1 MPLSI
6 SDLHVEVEG
15 KEVLRGV
22 TLRVERGEAVVL
34 MGPNGSGKTTLA
46 YAVMGHPKYKVTKG
60 SIELDGVDLTGL
72 PAYERALKG
81 LALAFQSPVEVPG
94 VRLSYLLNVINAIR
108 VKGFDLSY
116 VDPRFL
122 SWARAK
128 ARQLG
133 LSDEMFEREVNVGFS
148 GGERKRSE
156 VLQVIAMSPRY
167 AIFDEPDSGLDVDGI
182 KVIGEAIAEM
192 KRSGVGILVITHQAS
207 IADFVRP
214 DRAYVLNKGRIVAE
228 GDYELVR
235 RVLKEGYESFLKE
248 VS

>member
-1 MPLSI
+1 MPLSVN
-6 SDLHVEVEG
+6 DLHVEVEG

-46 YAVMGHPKYKVTKG
+46 YAVMGHPRYKVTKG

-81 LALAFQSPVEVPG
+81 LPLAFQSPIEVPG
-94 VRLSYLLNVINAIR
+94 VRLGYLLNMINAIR

-133 LSDEMFEREVNVGFS
+133 LSDEMLEREVNVGFS

-156 VLQVIAMSPRY
+156 VLQVLAMNPRY
-167 AIFDEPDSGLDVDGI
+167 AIFDEPDSGLDVDGV

-192 KRSGVGILVITHQAS
+192 KRSGVGVLVITHQAS

-214 DRAYVLNKGRIVAE
+214 DRAYVLNRGRIVAE

>member
-1 MPLSI
+1 
-6 SDLHVEVEG
+6 
-15 KEVLRGV
+15 
-22 TLRVERGEAVVL
+22 
-34 MGPNGSGKTTLA
+34 
-46 YAVMGHPKYKVTKG
+46 
-60 SIELDGVDLTGL
+60 
-72 PAYERALKG
+72 
-81 LALAFQSPVEVPG
+81 

-122 SWARAK
+122 SWAKAK

-133 LSDEMFEREVNVGFS
+133 LSDEMFERELNVGFS

-156 VLQVIAMSPRY
+156 VLQVLAMSPRY

-192 KRSGVGILVITHQAS
+192 KRSGVGVLVITHQAS

-214 DRAYVLNKGRIVAE
+214 DRAYVLNRGRIVSE